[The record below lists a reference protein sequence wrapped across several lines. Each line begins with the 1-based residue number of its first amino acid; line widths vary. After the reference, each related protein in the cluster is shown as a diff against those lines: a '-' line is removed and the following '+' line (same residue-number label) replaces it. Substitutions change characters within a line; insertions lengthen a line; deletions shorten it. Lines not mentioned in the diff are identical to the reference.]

1 MRKKLFYTLLMTIF
15 CLTIANAANYLDKGG
30 NYILNGISVNLEPMV
45 RVLENP
51 QWYRDLIFDQSI
63 DNHPDRVVQNFHNP
77 SMDIRLTLT
86 PIEGFSAEAKQV
98 EITAEFHED
107 ISIIDFKFIPSFT
120 NTSPEIILRGA
131 PAIHAQDPAQNKNL
145 YSFTDRIIEYKFADR
160 SLWFA
165 ASGFEGCTNLEWLA
179 EDAIVLYDHSLHFAR
194 RYDPATM
201 HFGIRTDALKVKA
214 GDSDYH
220 SFLIFEEKPIVL
232 EIMRWPAGHEAAL
245 VITNDADGENP
256 NRMSAVFFGS
266 SDPDSPK
273 YLKQGIIANNIKM
286 TNTVFGMHKPH
297 MQDLWRGLEDHGI
310 KIGYHT
316 ATPHEDLTDVTYQ
329 NLIHDM
335 DEFDI
340 RSWID
345 HSWARNPECF
355 CVEGWDPDS
364 PYYIM
369 DAIND
374 SKIDYVWLGDAS
386 FTNHMNSFTE
396 PWRLPHKL
404 SEFDELE
411 RDVWFYGRTL
421 MSTWECQNY
430 YYLHDF
436 KTMMTAENLDKLLKE
451 QGLCVVYTH
460 FFYEEMEPYLPFYMT
475 VPDGSLEIRPET
487 EECLQMLDYYQN
499 NRGLWIDTLEEVFD
513 RMIATEEIKI
523 QEVVRDAKTGT
534 YQVKLTNGSDYP
546 LTDIALSY
554 GDENIVI
561 PALSANSSEILSLSE
576 IHEDPPSEGDY
587 LDLRAK
593 YKDGVIRF
601 SHKHDNPLPN
611 LKIDIYNLRGQ
622 RVSRKSFA
630 EGSNNLSI
638 PFINRAS
645 GVYFARIELAG
656 GYKKTIKIMVIK

>member
-1 MRKKLFYTLLMTIF
+1 MTLF
-15 CLTIANAANYLDKGG
+15 CLTIAYATNYLDESGD
-30 NYILNGISVNLEPMV
+30 YILNGISLNLEPKV
-45 RVLENP
+45 SILENP
-51 QWYRDLIFDQSI
+51 QWYRDLIFEQSHEI
-63 DNHPDRVVQNFHNP
+63 HADKVVHSYHNP
-77 SMDIRLTLT
+77 AMDIHITLSEK
-86 PIEGFSAEAKQV
+86 EGFFAKAKQV
-98 EITAEFHED
+98 EISAEYHEN
-107 ISIIDFKFIPSFT
+107 ISIVDFRLVPSFT
-120 NTSPEIILRGA
+120 NTSPKMVLRGA
-131 PAIHAQDPAQNKNL
+131 PAIQAQDPAQNKNL
-145 YSFTDRIIEYKFADR
+145 YSFTDRIIQYKFEDR

-165 ASGFEGCTNLEWLA
+165 ASGFEGCTNAEWLA
-179 EDAIVLYDHSLHFAR
+179 EDAIYLYHHSLHFAR
-194 RYDPATM
+194 RYDQVAM
-201 HFGIRTDALKVKA
+201 HFGIRTDALKRKA
-214 GDSDYH
+214 NDSDYH
-220 SFLIFEEKPIVL
+220 SFLIFEEEPIVL
-232 EIMRWPAGHEAAL
+232 DIMRWPAGKQAAL
-245 VITNDADGENP
+245 VITNDADGEGP
-256 NRMSAVFFGS
+256 ACLSAVFFGS
-266 SDPDSPK
+266 SNVNSPK

-286 TNTVFGMHKPH
+286 TNTVFGVHKPV
-297 MQDLWRGLEDHGI
+297 MQDLWRALDNNGV

-316 ATPHEDLTDVTYQ
+316 ASPYEDLTDVTYQ
-329 NLIHDM
+329 NLIYDM

-386 FTNHMNSFTE
+386 FTNPMNSFTE

-404 SEFDELE
+404 SEFDELQ

-421 MSTWECQNY
+421 MSTWEAQNY

-436 KTMMTAENLDKLLKE
+436 KTMMTPENLDQLLNE

-460 FFYEEMEPYLPFYMT
+460 FFYAEVEPFLPFYQSM
-475 VPDGSLEIRPET
+475 PDGSMEIRAET
-487 EECLQMLDYYQN
+487 EERLKMLDYYQN

-523 QEVVRDAKTGT
+523 QGVMRDAKSDS

-546 LTDIALSY
+546 LTDIALTY
-554 GDENIVI
+554 RNENIVI
-561 PALSANSSEILSLSE
+561 PTLSANSSEVLSLARPFE
-576 IHEDPPSEGDY
+576 NPNEQDHY

-593 YKDGVIRF
+593 YKDGAIRF
-601 SHKHDNPLPN
+601 MHKQDEPLPK

-622 RVSRKSFA
+622 KVSSKSFA
-630 EGSNNLSI
+630 EGSINFSI
-638 PFINRAS
+638 PFANRAS

-656 GYKKTIKIMVIK
+656 GYKKTIKLLVLK